1 MKKRLLIM
9 IMGLIFILNTT
20 NVTVNA
26 AGNEPSSWAEE
37 EVNKAL
43 EENMVPGTL
52 RLGYTNDVKRYE
64 YVLIALEL
72 LELKNIQ
79 VSITTKYPFYDIYG
93 HEYESEIVKAYNAG
107 IIKGNGDGT
116 FRPDDPINRQEIS
129 ALVVNLVKRLE
140 NVSTVDTS
148 NRYAYS
154 DTEAISSW
162 ATPYIN
168 YCYNN
173 KVMNGV
179 GKDANGKDIIDPK
192 GKATREQAII
202 LLYRLANNA
211 ELFETIDLGTISVV
225 SYPDDVGELSS
236 GQTSEASTVIND
248 FAKVFGQPLA
258 KELISVSQLENVE
271 IVTLSKNYV
280 QINFINE
287 GTITIAH
294 DGYGVDMKLRLND
307 LSLANRITTYT
318 DLARIVNDSEALED
332 AMYRDINM
340 LGSDLSY
347 GFNQSLSSNEAYLSY
362 AETVEGV
369 NWFVFSYQF
378 NSN

>member
-20 NVTVNA
+20 NISVDA
-26 AGNEPSSWAEE
+26 ASNKPSSWAEE

-43 EENMVPGTL
+43 EENMVPSSL
-52 RLGYTNDVKRYE
+52 RIGYTYNIKRYE

-72 LELKNIQ
+72 LELNNDQ
-79 VSITTKYPFYDIYG
+79 VSIIRKYPFYDIYG
-93 HEYESEIVKAYNAG
+93 HEYETEIVKAYNAG
-107 IIKGNGDGT
+107 IINGNGDGT
-116 FRPDDPINRQEIS
+116 FRPDDPINRQEIT

-140 NVSTVDTS
+140 NISTVDTT
-148 NRYAYS
+148 NKYTYS
-154 DTEAISSW
+154 DTEAISNW

-173 KVMNGV
+173 KIMNGT

-225 SYPDDVGELSS
+225 SYPDDIGGSSS

-248 FAKVFGQPLA
+248 FAKVFGQTLA
-258 KELISVSQLENVE
+258 KEVISVSKLDNTE

-287 GTITIAH
+287 GTITISH

-307 LSLANRITTYT
+307 LSLANRITTYL

-332 AMYRDINM
+332 AMYRDINVF
-340 LGSDLSY
+340 GSDVSH
-347 GFNQSLSSNEAYLSY
+347 GFNQSLSSNETYISF

-369 NWFVFSYQF
+369 NWFDFSYQF